1 MAKIDELLNTIATG
15 VYGRD
20 VRGAIHDAIEQAYD
34 DATGNPDSI
43 AAYAKQVE
51 ELNARLDD
59 DEKIFSDLSNN
70 FVTGADYARI
80 GNMAFCRGYLVFRN
94 QDVNTESGNVYV
106 GTATYNDSGKVL
118 ETGMELQAAFPVCF
132 TSHVSCVVINHG
144 LREHLTISRVVAD
157 NGGISEVSFLSG
169 KSHTGTSVPVRY
181 IAVGRIDGD
190 RALGARVVTQAL
202 SHLNCPEYYD
212 TGKTWAEYFIDRYNE
227 IPAVVAAGNTQAAG
241 AGWCSEFINVCAY
254 DAGIDVGNV
263 DYFPYFAGSQNGMNR
278 LQEIGCLYAVTGTAS
293 AKTRAFQKVKTIN
306 TNTTDAFSVTLDTT
320 AEAYV
325 PQVGDV
331 LFLGSTSKP
340 TVPGHTA
347 LVCGVDKDDD
357 EYSIYTVEGNLS
369 LYDAS
374 GNAYEYKTV
383 QRRKRDI
390 WAVDSDGNAKSL
402 GVRVLAVGRVQYP
415 ITYIDPSDTFQTQL
429 NTGGSGGSDIE
440 IDTTLTKSGAA
451 ADAKATG
458 DALAKKANTTAIPT
472 ALKNPNALTFT
483 GAVTGTYDGSAAKTI
498 NIPSGGGSGTTVVK
512 SWYGEC
518 ESSASTATKE
528 VTVGDG
534 FTLETG
540 VSVFVSF
547 QEQNSASNPK
557 LSVNG
562 TTAAYINLYGS
573 QAVSGSSAWKEEE
586 VVQFVYD
593 GANWVMVD
601 GAPASTTNRGAVAL
615 SSATNSSLETL
626 AATPKAV
633 SDALNAAKSYTDT
646 KVAGGGST
654 GGSTINLLTTTATT
668 NTGKLRN
675 KEAGALETDANYDC
689 TDIMAIPSGNTLIF
703 LPELM
708 VGGWIMFY
716 TNTGTTTH
724 IGSATEVSAACT
736 VEIPAEAKYFSLTQP
751 TGNPFYWACI
761 KGGSVTLSS
770 ATDSTSE
777 TTAATS
783 KAVSDALTTA
793 KTYADNLIG
802 GLENGTY

>member
-80 GNMAFCRGYLVFRN
+80 GNMAFCRGSLVFRN
-94 QDVNTESGNVYV
+94 QDVNTASGNVYV
-106 GTATYNDSGKVL
+106 GTAEYNDSGKVL

-132 TSHVSCVVINHG
+132 TSHISCVVINHG

-169 KSHTGTSVPVRY
+169 KSHTGTNVPVRY
-181 IAVGRIDGD
+181 IAVGRTDGD
-190 RALGARVVTQAL
+190 RALGARVVTEAL

-212 TGKTWAEYFIDRYNE
+212 TGKTWAEHFIDEYNK

-241 AGWCSEFINVCAY
+241 AGWCSEFINVCAH

-263 DYFPYFAGSQNGMNR
+263 EYFPYFAGSQKGMER
-278 LQEIGCLYAVTGTAS
+278 FHAIGCLYAVTGTAS

-347 LVCGVDKDDD
+347 LVCDVDKDDD
-357 EYSIYTVEGNLS
+357 EYSIYTIEGNLS

-402 GVRVLAVGRVQYP
+402 GVRVLAVGRVKYP
-415 ITYIDPSDTFQTQL
+415 ITYIDPSDTFQARL
-429 NTGGSGGSDIE
+429 NTSDSGSTTTSKSVYYGICSAYGEDKAKTLTVDDTFELAKGVVVIAQFTNQNTASAPTLNVNDSGAKSIAGYGGS
-440 IDTTLTKSGAA
+440 
-451 ADAKATG
+451 
-458 DALAKKANTTAIPT
+458 
-472 ALKNPNALTFT
+472 
-483 GAVTGTYDGSAAKTI
+483 AVTQAD
-498 NIPSGGGSGTTVVK
+498 
-512 SWYGEC
+512 W
-518 ESSASTATKE
+518 
-528 VTVGDG
+528 GD
-534 FTLETG
+534 
-540 VSVFVSF
+540 
-547 QEQNSASNPK
+547 
-557 LSVNG
+557 
-562 TTAAYINLYGS
+562 Y
-573 QAVSGSSAWKEEE
+573 E
-586 VVQFVYD
+586 VVPLVYTGSKWQMIMAGTAD
-593 GANWVMVD
+593 TDTRGRVQLSDNYSND
-601 GAPASTTNRGAVAL
+601 STK
-615 SSATNSSLETL
+615 

-633 SDALNAAKSYTDT
+633 NDALTAAKSY
-646 KVAGGGST
+646 
-654 GGSTINLLTTTATT
+654 
-668 NTGKLRN
+668 
-675 KEAGALETDANYDC
+675 
-689 TDIMAIPSGNTLIF
+689 
-703 LPELM
+703 
-708 VGGWIMFY
+708 
-716 TNTGTTTH
+716 
-724 IGSATEVSAACT
+724 
-736 VEIPAEAKYFSLTQP
+736 
-751 TGNPFYWACI
+751 
-761 KGGSVTLSS
+761 
-770 ATDSTSE
+770 
-777 TTAATS
+777 
-783 KAVSDALTTA
+783 
-793 KTYADNLIG
+793 ADDLIG
-802 GLENGTY
+802 GIENGTY

>member
-498 NIPSGGGSGTTVVK
+498 NIPTSSGSGSSGSGTGY
-512 SWYGEC
+512 YGTC
-518 ESSASTATKE
+518 STAFSTAAKV
-528 VTVGDG
+528 VTVNSD
-534 FTLETG
+534 FTLTTG
-540 VSVFVSF
+540 VSVLVKFTAVNTATSPTLNV
-547 QEQNSASNPK
+547 NSTGAKAIHKIS
-557 LSVNG
+557 G
-562 TTAAYINLYGS
+562 T
-573 QAVSGSSAWKEEE
+573 SAGAGAWVLNEIVEL
-586 VVQFVYD
+586 VYD
-593 GANWVMVD
+593 GTSWVMV
-601 GAPASTTNRGAVAL
+601 GEGTASTVSYGVTKL
-615 SSATNSSLETL
+615 SSATNSTVEDC

-633 SDALNAAKSYTDT
+633 NDVLKKIPELQCGTVTLTISKANTKTSNTVTFNTAFSGTPRVTATPRSGSTDT
-646 KVAGGGST
+646 INCYVSDVSST
-654 GGSTINLLTTTATT
+654 GFTINVTRSSTT
-668 NTGKLRN
+668 
-675 KEAGALETDANYDC
+675 ETYID
-689 TDIMAIPSGNTLIF
+689 
-703 LPELM
+703 
-708 VGGWIMFY
+708 WI
-716 TNTGTTTH
+716 
-724 IGSATEVSAACT
+724 AAR
-736 VEIPAEAKYFSLTQP
+736 A
-751 TGNPFYWACI
+751 
-761 KGGSVTLSS
+761 
-770 ATDSTSE
+770 
-777 TTAATS
+777 
-783 KAVSDALTTA
+783 
-793 KTYADNLIG
+793 
-802 GLENGTY
+802 

>member
-227 IPAVVAAGNTQAAG
+227 IPAVAAAGNTQAAG

-498 NIPSGGGSGTTVVK
+498 NIPTSSGSGSSGSGTGY
-512 SWYGEC
+512 YGTC
-518 ESSASTATKE
+518 STAFSTAAKV
-528 VTVGDG
+528 VTVNSD
-534 FTLETG
+534 FTLTTG
-540 VSVFVSF
+540 VSVLVKFTAVNTATSPTLNV
-547 QEQNSASNPK
+547 NSTGAKAIHKIS
-557 LSVNG
+557 G
-562 TTAAYINLYGS
+562 T
-573 QAVSGSSAWKEEE
+573 SAGAGAWALNEIVEL
-586 VVQFVYD
+586 VYD
-593 GANWVMVD
+593 GTSWVMV
-601 GAPASTTNRGAVAL
+601 GEGTASTVSYGVTKL
-615 SSATNSSLETL
+615 SSATNSTVEDC

-633 SDALNAAKSYTDT
+633 NDVLKKIPELQCGTVTLTISKANTKTSNTVTFNTAFSGTPRVTATPRSGSTDT
-646 KVAGGGST
+646 INCYVSDVSST
-654 GGSTINLLTTTATT
+654 GFTINVTRSSTT
-668 NTGKLRN
+668 
-675 KEAGALETDANYDC
+675 ETYID
-689 TDIMAIPSGNTLIF
+689 
-703 LPELM
+703 
-708 VGGWIMFY
+708 WI
-716 TNTGTTTH
+716 
-724 IGSATEVSAACT
+724 AAR
-736 VEIPAEAKYFSLTQP
+736 A
-751 TGNPFYWACI
+751 
-761 KGGSVTLSS
+761 
-770 ATDSTSE
+770 
-777 TTAATS
+777 
-783 KAVSDALTTA
+783 
-793 KTYADNLIG
+793 
-802 GLENGTY
+802 